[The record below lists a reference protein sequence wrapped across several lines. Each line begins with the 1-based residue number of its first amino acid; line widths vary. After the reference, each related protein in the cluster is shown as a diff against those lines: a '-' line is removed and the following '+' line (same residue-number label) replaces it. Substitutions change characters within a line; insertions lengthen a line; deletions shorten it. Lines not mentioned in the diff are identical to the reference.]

1 MGTPPAVLGHLPAVT
16 DADSRRSL
24 VAVVER
30 DTTTVTVISGDSAHP
45 RAELLVREQG
55 VTLNH
60 VRLDGAHDLVERAIA
75 ATPEFIPRR
84 GWKEGAGRD
93 TYATVIVCTLG
104 KNPILPL
111 TIRSLLAQTHRH
123 LEVIVVDNAPASG
136 DTRRQLAGCADPRLR
151 IVDEPHAG
159 LSRARNAGLA
169 AAAGEVVAF
178 TDDDALPG
186 DSWLASI
193 LDVFA
198 TAPPGE
204 VGGVTGPAFA
214 AELQSPSQR
223 YFEARGGFP
232 RGLAPVVWSL
242 VDPSGECARFGERG
256 DGGPLFPLATA
267 RVGAGVSMA
276 FSRPAIDALGS
287 FDVRLGAGTGTNGGE
302 DLDAFARILRAGFAI
317 VYNPDAVVHHVH
329 RRDLPGLERQI
340 HGNGTGMAA
349 LLTKTL
355 LQRPGRALD
364 LLARIPRI
372 LRRVAPNSERMK
384 GSDDDVP
391 AHLSTLEIRGFLTGP
406 ARYLRECRRQRR
418 SRPKGHR

>member
-1 MGTPPAVLGHLPAVT
+1 MTSSSEPSPPPRNSSRDEDGT
-16 DADSRRSL
+16 
-24 VAVVER
+24 
-30 DTTTVTVISGDSAHP
+30 
-45 RAELLVREQG
+45 
-55 VTLNH
+55 
-60 VRLDGAHDLVERAIA
+60 
-75 ATPEFIPRR
+75 
-84 GWKEGAGRD
+84 EGAGRD

-198 TAPPGE
+198 SAPPGE

-242 VDPSGECARFGERG
+242 ADPSGECARFGERG
-256 DGGPLFPLATA
+256 DGGPLFPSRHRPGGGGSLHGLQPAGDRRPRFLPTCGWA
-267 RVGAGVSMA
+267 PEPAPTVG
-276 FSRPAIDALGS
+276 RTWT
-287 FDVRLGAGTGTNGGE
+287 R
-302 DLDAFARILRAGFAI
+302 FARILRAGFAI

-384 GSDDDVP
+384 G
-391 AHLSTLEIRGFLTGP
+391 ATMT
-406 ARYLRECRRQRR
+406 
-418 SRPKGHR
+418 SRHI